1 MQSSKIADVIIFTAR
16 KELATMATDHL
27 KMKGV
32 SSIFVYDKV
41 DDTTDALA
49 NYQKAFLIVDWQN
62 DATKVVKVLA
72 FNRKRHPDQLR
83 PILLI
88 SDQINDQLIVTAAE
102 YSVTQIFA
110 EELTFKNLASRL
122 TSLIMIDSLPSDI
135 KKVLNQVADARKVE
149 DWKLSLSLL
158 QKCLAKNPTNQRLKC
173 EAAESLLYM
182 GDYENALKIL
192 EPFRS
197 GKPPYLRGQHML
209 SRCLLK
215 LGKADEAQQILSS
228 TMLFNPYDTE
238 RIVDLG
244 RALFQLERYQE
255 ASTQFDAAL
264 KIDGKHQGALL
275 GKSKC
280 SLLEGDVNDALLILK
295 DITSPVEMASVF
307 NTCAVI
313 TMRKGKHE
321 AGMDLYR
328 TALKAIGSN
337 SELQARL
344 FFNMGIGYRRQNL
357 KDKAKACYDNA
368 IKLDPTFS
376 KAKEH
381 IEQMTT
387 PTASSINQ
395 TQGIDIQARLD
406 LKDKDKQKPE
416 TQNPAGMPDFTADLQ
431 SLLNNDHEEESL
443 FDRVS

>member
-1 MQSSKIADVIIFTAR
+1 MRSAKIADVIIFTAR
-16 KELATMATDHL
+16 KELAKMATDHL

-32 SSIFVYDKV
+32 SSLFDYETV
-41 DDTTDALA
+41 DETKDALA
-49 NYQKAFLIVDWQN
+49 SYQKALLIIDWQIGDEN
-62 DATKVVKVLA
+62 VVKVLA
-72 FNRKRHPDQLR
+72 YNRKRHPDQLR

-88 SDQINDQLIVTAAE
+88 SDEITDQIVVTAAE

-110 EELTFKNLASRL
+110 EELTPKKLGARLA
-122 TSLIMIDSLPSDI
+122 SLIMVDALPSDI
-135 KKVLNQVADARKVE
+135 KNVLNQVAEARKVE
-149 DWKLSLSLL
+149 DWKKSLALL
-158 QKCLAKNPTNQRLKC
+158 QKALAKNPTNQRLKC

-182 GDYENALKIL
+182 GDYDNALKIL
-192 EPFRS
+192 EPFRA

-215 LGKADEAQQILSS
+215 LGKAEEAQKILSS
-228 TMLFNPYDTE
+228 TMLFNPFDTD

-244 RALFQLERYQE
+244 RALFQLERFQE
-255 ASTQFDAAL
+255 ASAQFDAAL

-280 SLLEGDVNDALLILK
+280 SLLDGDVNDALIILK
-295 DITSPVEMASVF
+295 EITSPVEMASVF

-344 FFNMGIGYRRQNL
+344 FFNMGIGYHRQNQ
-357 KDKAKACYDNA
+357 KEKAKACYDNA
-368 IKLDPTFS
+368 IKLDPKFA

-381 IEQMTT
+381 IEQMAAPAATAQKT
-387 PTASSINQ
+387 P
-395 TQGIDIQARLD
+395 GLDIHARLD
-406 LKDKDKQKPE
+406 VPE
-416 TQNPAGMPDFTADLQ
+416 KNKTDMQNPAAMPDFTADLQ
-431 SLLNNDHEEESL
+431 SLLGSDLEEESI
-443 FDRVS
+443 FDSVS

>member
-16 KELATMATDHL
+16 TELAMMSSDHL
-27 KMKGV
+27 KMKGI
-32 SSIFVYDKV
+32 SSISVYKKV
-41 DDTTDALA
+41 DETIEALA
-49 NYQKAFLIVDWQN
+49 NYQKALLIVDWQMEAEN
-62 DATKVVKVLA
+62 VVKVLS

-88 SDQINDQLIVTAAE
+88 SDQISDQIVIIAAE

-110 EELTFKNLASRL
+110 EELTFKNLGARL
-122 TSLIMIDSLPSDI
+122 TSLIMVDGLPSDI

-149 DWKLSLSLL
+149 DWKLSLALL

-173 EAAESLLYM
+173 EAAESLIYM

-192 EPFRS
+192 EPFRA

-215 LGKADEAQQILSS
+215 LGKAEEAQQILTS
-228 TMLFNPYDTE
+228 TMLFNPYDTD

-244 RALFQLERYQE
+244 RALFQLERFQE
-255 ASTQFDAAL
+255 ASVHFDAAL
-264 KIDGKHQGALL
+264 KIDDKHQGALL

-280 SLLEGDVNDALLILK
+280 SLLEGDVNDALVILK
-295 DITSPVEMASVF
+295 EISSPVEMASVF

-313 TMRKGKHE
+313 IMRKGKHE

-337 SELQARL
+337 SVLQARL
-344 FFNMGIGYRRQNL
+344 FFNMGIGYRRQNQR
-357 KDKAKACYDNA
+357 DKAKACYDNA
-368 IKLDPTFS
+368 IKLDPKFN

-381 IEQMTT
+381 IEQMAA
-387 PTASSINQ
+387 PALQ
-395 TQGIDIQARLD
+395 TSGTDIQPRLD
-406 LKDKDKQKPE
+406 AKDKNKNKLDV
-416 TQNPAGMPDFTADLQ
+416 QNPATVPDFAADLQ
-431 SLLNNDHEEESL
+431 SLLNNDLEEESI
-443 FDRVS
+443 FNSVS